1 MLLSRNKILYCED
14 HKTGIKAVHQQ
25 HEEFINVT
33 SLLLRLKELTGVKYA
48 FVKDFSNV
56 DINIITETSSDL
68 EINLYYKM
76 LKFYY
81 SARFR
86 FVESVSSSVPKNI
99 SGSTLQTYVQ
109 GRKIKI
115 FFQLL
120 KLSTKGICILMSVK
134 TATS

>member
-1 MLLSRNKILYCED
+1 
-14 HKTGIKAVHQQ
+14 
-25 HEEFINVT
+25 
-33 SLLLRLKELTGVKYA
+33 
-48 FVKDFSNV
+48 
-56 DINIITETSSDL
+56 
-68 EINLYYKM
+68 M